1 MGLMFVGNGNP
12 VWFSWKFIWCILSVF
27 HRKAYFSFLPSSVP
41 KPNTPAL
48 SKLHDER
55 YLSSSFF
62 SSWTQ
67 LLCWKIF
74 MWDEIVN
81 SGLHRCSLLK
91 VNIWIETCSW
101 LYIFFP
107 EDKQLL
113 PPWLWITVLSWRS
126 YLGHTF
132 CFALAGDALSLP
144 TRTEASMDFKE
155 RAFKCD

>member
-41 KPNTPAL
+41 KPNTLAL

-113 PPWLWITVLSWRS
+113 PPLALDNSVVMKKLFGAYLLLCSCRWRIITT
-126 YLGHTF
+126 H
-132 CFALAGDALSLP
+132 
-144 TRTEASMDFKE
+144 
-155 RAFKCD
+155 